1 VNKRHLLLITV
12 TVLTAMLISVHANA
26 QAIPPI
32 QPAPTVFASGL
43 RAPTKIITSPKGNL
57 VVAEQGNGPNT
68 GRISILD
75 LNGNRRTLL
84 DGLPSGFAPPGGDPS
99 GPSGLAFRGRTL
111 FVVIGSG
118 GGTIAGQVPGT
129 EVPNPNPPSPFVS
142 SVLSVRLSPQAEET
156 TQGFTMTFAD
166 QLALQNQGFLR
177 LTDTAGNQLIV
188 EVVTNFP
195 NFTAEFPNSTVRASN
210 PFGIVIRGDLLYV
223 VDASQNK
230 IYEVDSESGAT
241 RTLITFPRRP
251 NPLPIGPP
259 VIDPV
264 PNSIRLIGK
273 SLLVS
278 FLTGFP
284 FPAGT
289 AEVRKV
295 RLVNAASE
303 PFIGGLTAAIDVL
316 PAKNAS
322 NQDIFFTLEF
332 STNMLVADTPGRLT
346 QFDQLG
352 GAPVVLQT
360 SLVSPTSMARD
371 EASGDLFVTE
381 IFTGRIM
388 RVRVL

>member
-1 VNKRHLLLITV
+1 VNKKHLYLIS
-12 TVLTAMLISVHANA
+12 LTALTLMLVNL
-26 QAIPPI
+26 QAIA
-32 QPAPTVFASGL
+32 QTATTSEFASGL

-68 GRISILD
+68 GRISILN
-75 LNGNRRTLL
+75 LSGNRRTLL
-84 DGLPSGFAPPGGDPS
+84 DGLPSSVAPPEGEPS
-99 GPSGLAFRGRTL
+99 GPSGLTFRGRTL
-111 FVVIGSG
+111 FVVIGAG
-118 GGTIAGQVPGT
+118 DGTLPGPVPGT
-129 EVPNPNPPSPFVS
+129 EIPNPNPSSPFLS
-142 SVLSVRLSPQAEET
+142 SVLSIRLSPQAEET

-166 QLALQNQGFLR
+166 QLALQNQGFLK
-177 LTDTAGNQLIV
+177 LADAVGNQLVV

-195 NFTAEFPNSTVRASN
+195 NFTSEFPSAVVRASN
-210 PFGIVIRGDLLYV
+210 PFGIVIRGNLLYV

-251 NPLPIGPP
+251 NPLPFGPP

-295 RLVNAASE
+295 RLVNAANE

-332 STNMLVADTPGRLT
+332 SANMLVADTPGRLT
-346 QFDQLG
+346 QFDQFG
-352 GAPVVLQT
+352 GAPVVLL
-360 SLVSPTSMARD
+360 SNLVSPTSMAQD
-371 EASGDLFVTE
+371 PISGNLFVTE
-381 IFTGRIM
+381 IFTGRII
-388 RVRVL
+388 RVQLP